1 MSADI
6 STLQDASWQDKAY
19 IGIKKKSGDGSG
31 TFKYFAGL
39 AQEIDLPEQSK
50 DFESTPVMNGGRV
63 RENSAEEDLELTMT
77 LYPVGTETGDG
88 SARPRGMNEW
98 FLTSDDLSDSSNGP
112 RYENSLLRYDFGIA
126 ILFTNVTDSE
136 NETSPVEA
144 DAAIDTGTDGT
155 TKEALRYVYKNAQ
168 ITGFNPDFGDRVHTA
183 EVTFK
188 LAPYDET
195 GSSNYFNEDTSD
207 TSTNSLPAVLDSY

>member
-19 IGIKKKSGDGSG
+19 IGIKKKGGSS
-31 TFKYFAGL
+31 FKYFAGL

-63 RENSAEEDLELTMT
+63 RENSAEEDLEFTMT
-77 LYPVGTETGDG
+77 IYPVGNETLDG
-88 SARPRGMNEW
+88 TTRPRGINEW
-98 FLTSDDLSDSSNGP
+98 FLTSNDISESSNGP

-144 DAAIDTGTDGT
+144 DAAIDTGTDGA

-188 LAPYDET
+188 LAPYNEK
-195 GSSNYFNEDTSD
+195 GESNYFVEDTDD
-207 TSTNSLPAVLDSY
+207 TAASSLPAVLDSY